1 MLCMKILAVTN
12 MYPSIE
18 DPDSGVFVEQQIAGL
33 RAIGIEVEIVLVDRR
48 SKGPFVYYQGFQRA
62 VRHSLEAFE
71 PDIVHCMYGGVMAD
85 RLVHMDGLPPVIV
98 TFQGTDLMGE
108 RASWFLRRMLTRHG
122 VVCSIRAAI
131 RSAAIIVVGSKMV
144 HYLPESVRSKTNII
158 PCGIDLTRFRPLPL
172 GECMQ
177 RLCWR
182 RDCFHVTF
190 AFGTDDPV
198 KRLWLAQAVVEAV
211 NKLGFPTELHIL
223 KDVCNEEVLYW
234 LNASN
239 ALLLTSAQEGSPTIV
254 KEALACGL
262 PIVSVDVGDVAE
274 QTAWF
279 PDCRI
284 VGHDVLE
291 LTNGLVS
298 ILQNADQPFSRHEPD
313 HFDHLERFSH
323 LKIAKRLGSLYT
335 RVLAENAAAS
345 AQRTQS

>member
-1 MLCMKILAVTN
+1 MPFYHKLGIFPHKRHT
-12 MYPSIE
+12 
-18 DPDSGVFVEQQIAGL
+18 VFRQPNGKLYHEQL
-33 RAIGIEVEIVLVDRR
+33 
-48 SKGPFVYYQGFQRA
+48 
-62 VRHSLEAFE
+62 
-71 PDIVHCMYGGVMAD
+71 
-85 RLVHMDGLPPVIV
+85 
-98 TFQGTDLMGE
+98 
-108 RASWFLRRMLTRHG
+108 
-122 VVCSIRAAI
+122 
-131 RSAAIIVVGSKMV
+131 
-144 HYLPESVRSKTNII
+144 
-158 PCGIDLTRFRPLPL
+158 
-172 GECMQ
+172 
-177 RLCWR
+177 
-182 RDCFHVTF
+182 
-190 AFGTDDPV
+190 FGTV
-198 KRLWLAQAVVEAV
+198 
-211 NKLGFPTELHIL
+211 GFDGMSVLMYHI
-223 KDVCNEEVLYW
+223 NP
-234 LNASN
+234 
-239 ALLLTSAQEGSPTIV
+239 PTIV